1 MPTPTPLKSQFNQ
14 IRPGEPLFNNTI
26 HQAVN
31 DFIANP
37 NAGQFTNQNNFPF
50 FDVITKWNV
59 SQVTSM
65 NSVFLNKTL
74 FNDNI
79 SGWDVSNVLD
89 MTSMF
94 EGATSFNID
103 ISKWV
108 VNKVINMN
116 RMFVNASSFNH
127 TIQYWLLTPTAGV
140 PTFENM
146 LEGSGLVGNTFGL
159 TVPTPLKSE
168 FNQKRPGEPIFNDK
182 LPTIVNDWIAN
193 PANLQFTD
201 QNNTP
206 YYDVIN
212 GWDVSQVTTMNSV
225 FLNKTTFN
233 NDISNWDCSNVLDM
247 TSMFQG
253 ATAFNQNIGSWNV
266 GNVQNMTSMFEGTIS
281 FTQNIGNWNVI
292 NVTNMSSMFK
302 NHTNFNVNIQFWAV
316 NNVVNMSSMFEGAT
330 SFNLDISKWR
340 VFNVT
345 NMNQMFKG
353 ATAFKQPLQFWQL
366 IKTAGVPTFTN
377 MFESSGMIGNTFGL
391 TTPTP
396 LKSQFDQKRPGEPI
410 FNTTIHQLVDDWIA
424 DPTAAKWNDQNN
436 TPYFDIIQKMGR

>member
-1 MPTPTPLKSQFNQ
+1 MCRPDIQYHHENEYVEVMFHMNQMFQNATAFKQNVGFWGLTNTLGVPTFTNMLENSGLVGNAFGLTTPTPLKSQFNQ

-26 HQAVN
+26 VQAVN

-65 NSVFLNKTL
+65 NSLFLNKTL
-74 FNDNI
+74 FNDDI

-127 TIQYWLLTPTAGV
+127 TIQYWLLIPTADV

-146 LEGSGLVGNTFGL
+146 LGGSGLVGNIFGL

-193 PANLQFTD
+193 
-201 QNNTP
+201 
-206 YYDVIN
+206 
-212 GWDVSQVTTMNSV
+212 
-225 FLNKTTFN
+225 
-233 NDISNWDCSNVLDM
+233 
-247 TSMFQG
+247 
-253 ATAFNQNIGSWNV
+253 
-266 GNVQNMTSMFEGTIS
+266 E
-281 FTQNIGNWNVI
+281 
-292 NVTNMSSMFK
+292 
-302 NHTNFNVNIQFWAV
+302 
-316 NNVVNMSSMFEGAT
+316 
-330 SFNLDISKWR
+330 R
-340 VFNVT
+340 
-345 NMNQMFKG
+345 
-353 ATAFKQPLQFWQL
+353 
-366 IKTAGVPTFTN
+366 
-377 MFESSGMIGNTFGL
+377 
-391 TTPTP
+391 
-396 LKSQFDQKRPGEPI
+396 GE
-410 FNTTIHQLVDDWIA
+410 
-424 DPTAAKWNDQNN
+424 
-436 TPYFDIIQKMGR
+436 